1 MSSTTLVFALV
12 VFLGIVVESTAG
24 FGATVVTVT
33 LASHLLP
40 IEDVLAAFVPVNMLM
55 SAYFVLRYRA
65 LIDKKMLVRRVL
77 PFMGPGMVVGMALFQ
92 LRGAGWIKIA
102 FGAFVVV
109 LAIVELVGAFLEK
122 AGEERKSLPKPAAVG
137 ALFGAGV
144 IHGLFAC
151 GGPLLVYVTSREIQ
165 DKGRFRATL
174 SAVWLTLNIV
184 LASSYVVEGTINR
197 SSLQTSGVL
206 LGAFLIGLPVGE
218 KVHGKLAPEK
228 FRVAVFGLLL
238 FAGGALLLR
247 SLLG

>member
-1 MSSTTLVFALV
+1 MSSTTLIFAAV

-55 SAYFVLRYRA
+55 SAYFVVRYRT
-65 LIDKKMLVRRVL
+65 LIDKKMLVRGVL
-77 PFMGPGMVVGMALFQ
+77 PFMGPGMVAGMALFQ

-109 LAIVELVGAFLEK
+109 LAIVELGAAFSK
-122 AGEERKSLPKPAAVG
+122 KRDERASLPRPAAIG

-151 GGPLLVYVTSREIQ
+151 GGPLLVYVTSREIS

-174 SAVWLTLNIV
+174 SSVWLTLNLV

-197 SSLQTSGVL
+197 TSLQTSALL
-206 LGAFLIGLPVGE
+206 LGAFLVGLPVGE

-228 FRVAVFGLLL
+228 FRVAVFALLL

-247 SLLG
+247 SLLT